1 MNRWLFLMALATV
14 LPPAVAE
21 AHDGMTLSRSNDV
34 RIDVDVRAVARDDE
48 AYAWQA
54 PGFMAGGEIGPDARG
69 LSLAHAGAALRLYD
83 ADTGLYGLLEASGHG
98 SDHHG
103 SSGGGIELEQAW
115 GAREFDRLTVLVG
128 RQFAP
133 LGMRNTAHGVAATFP
148 EASLAYRV
156 FLGDHYLDDG
166 IALRWRLGPQW
177 SLGAGAWRGAFPAGG
192 IDADGNDA
200 VTAHLDGHFMLAGGG
215 RVLTRLSV
223 LAAQAALRYDER
235 FEPGHSHDPFT
246 PAPVLTYFSGDSTLG
261 VASLQWFS
269 AGSTVELLGE
279 YFARR
284 ESGDVRNLTQQAGY
298 DGDQSGL
305 QAEILWMP
313 ATNWKLG
320 LRHVA
325 LTADNALTGPGAAT
339 LASQSG
345 LATAGNPAETAL
357 VLERRLDARQ
367 LLRLQVIDAGAVR
380 AGDTLLLQYAWQWQ
394 RPLSENPATPAQSR

>member
-1 MNRWLFLMALATV
+1 MNRLLFSLLLAPV
-14 LPPAVAE
+14 LLSAVAE
-21 AHDGMTLSRSNDV
+21 AHDGMTLSRSNDLT
-34 RIDVDVRAVARDDE
+34 IAVDVRAVARDE
-48 AYAWQA
+48 NAYAWQA

-83 ADTGLYGLLEASGHG
+83 ADTGLYGLLEASGHAGHHG

-115 GAREFDRLTVLVG
+115 GAREFDRLTVLAG

-133 LGMRNTAHGVAATFP
+133 LGLRNTAHGVAATFP
-148 EASLAYRV
+148 EAALAYRV
-156 FLGDHYLDDG
+156 FLGDHYRDDG

-200 VTAHLDGHFMLAGGG
+200 FTAHLDGHFMLAGGG
-215 RVLTRLSV
+215 RVLTRVSV

-246 PAPVLTYFSGDSTLG
+246 PAPALTYFSGDSTLG
-261 VASLQWFS
+261 IASLQWFS
-269 AGSTVELLGE
+269 AGGALEVLGE

-284 ESGDVRNLTQQAGY
+284 ESGEVRNLTRQAAY

-305 QAEILWMP
+305 QAEILWVP
-313 ATNWKLG
+313 AANWKLG
-320 LRHVA
+320 LRQVA

-367 LLRLQVIDAGAVR
+367 TLRLQAIDGSEVA
-380 AGDTLLLQYAWQWQ
+380 AGDTILLQYALSWQ
-394 RPLSENPATPAQSR
+394 RDLRPAPAP

>member
-1 MNRWLFLMALATV
+1 MNRFLFPLMLATA
-14 LPPAVAE
+14 LLAAVAE
-21 AHDGMTLSRSNDV
+21 AHDGMTLNRSNDLT
-34 RIDVDVRAVARDDE
+34 IEVDVRAVARDE
-48 AYAWQA
+48 QAYAWQA
-54 PGFMAGGEIGPDARG
+54 PGFMAGGEVGPDARG

-103 SSGGGIELEQAW
+103 SGGGIELEQAW
-115 GAREFDRLTVLVG
+115 GAREFDRLTVLAG

-133 LGMRNTAHGVAATFP
+133 LGLRNTAHGVAATFP
-148 EASLAYRV
+148 DASLAYRV

-192 IDADGNDA
+192 IDADGSDA
-200 VTAHLDGHFMLAGGG
+200 FSAHLDGHFMLAGGG
-215 RVLTRLSV
+215 RVLTRVSV
-223 LAAQAALRYDER
+223 LAAQATLRYDER

-261 VASLQWFS
+261 IASLQWFS
-269 AGSTVELLGE
+269 AGGALEVLGE

-284 ESGDVRNLTQQAGY
+284 ESGEVRNLTQQADY
-298 DGDQSGL
+298 DGDQSGF
-305 QAEILWMP
+305 QAELLWQP
-313 ATNWKLG
+313 AANWKLG
-320 LRHVA
+320 LRQVV

-367 LLRLQVIDAGAVR
+367 SLRLQAIDGSDVA
-380 AGDTLLLQYAWQWQ
+380 AGDTILLQYALSWQ
-394 RPLSENPATPAQSR
+394 RDLRAPVAP

>member
-1 MNRWLFLMALATV
+1 MNRLLFPLMLATV
-14 LPPAVAE
+14 LLAAVAE
-21 AHDGMTLSRSNDV
+21 AHDGMTLGRSNDV
-34 RIDVDVRAVARDDE
+34 TIDVDVRAVARDEE

-69 LSLAHAGAALRLYD
+69 LSLAHARAALRLYD
-83 ADTGLYGLLEASGHG
+83 ADTGLYGLVEASGHG

-103 SSGGGIELEQAW
+103 SSSGGIELEQAW
-115 GAREFDRLTVLVG
+115 GAREFARLTVLAG

-133 LGMRNTAHGVAATFP
+133 LGLRNTAHGVAATFP
-148 EASLAYRV
+148 AASLAYRV

-166 IALRWRLGPQW
+166 IALRWQLGPQW

-200 VTAHLDGHFMLAGGG
+200 YTAHLDGHFMLAGGG
-215 RVLTRLSV
+215 RVLTRVSV

-246 PAPVLTYFSGDSTLG
+246 PAPVLTYFSGDSTLA
-261 VASLQWFS
+261 VASLQWVS
-269 AGSTVELLGE
+269 AGGALAVLGE

-284 ESGDVRNLTQQAGY
+284 ESGEVRNLTQQADY

-305 QAEILWMP
+305 QAEILWVP
-313 ATNWKLG
+313 AANCKLG

-325 LTADNALTGPGAAT
+325 LMADNVLTGPGAAT

-345 LATAGNPAETAL
+345 LATAGTPAETAL

-367 LLRLQVIDAGAVR
+367 TLRLQAIDGDEVA
-380 AGDTLLLQYAWQWQ
+380 AGDTILLQYALSWQ
-394 RPLSENPATPAQSR
+394 RDLRPPSAP